1 MAFEGPCIPGF
12 RVMSPSQLVMR
23 VPCVS
28 GCLAT
33 MAPPDGFSSRL
44 LLMKLVC
51 TEAVPILHLLST
63 AVLGMVTPLRLQ
75 LSNTQPSPNVENG
88 AFLLS
93 LKLQLTKMQPSP
105 NLMKL
110 VRVAF
115 SKMVPFGKLPPGP

>member
-1 MAFEGPCIPGF
+1 MYAVHSGTQFVLSLPLIQADFSYTAGGRSSVLLVVTVAEDGPWIPGW

-33 MAPPDGFSSRL
+33 MAPPAGFSSRL

-51 TEAVPILHLLST
+51 TLAVPILHLLRT
-63 AVLGMVTPLRLQ
+63 ADLGMVTPLRLQ

-88 AFLLS
+88 AFL
-93 LKLQLTKMQPSP
+93 
-105 NLMKL
+105 
-110 VRVAF
+110 
-115 SKMVPFGKLPPGP
+115 